1 MNMNRRTYIQ
11 GLSAGLITLSGCSD
25 IKRFI
30 QDCHLDI
37 IRTNVS
43 DSQKNY
49 VDPIVFTKLT
59 PEEQNIF
66 QIANE
71 QNRYYAC
78 PPGSKA
84 LNSIVKSARDKI
96 SSQIDTYRKKN
107 PDESDMVP
115 PKYLSVAYL
124 SWKSSYFKIEILV
137 GDQVVS

>member
-1 MNMNRRTYIQ
+1 MRALQIQ
-11 GLSAGLITLSGCSD
+11 
-25 IKRFI
+25 
-30 QDCHLDI
+30 
-37 IRTNVS
+37 
-43 DSQKNY
+43 
-49 VDPIVFTKLT
+49 
-59 PEEQNIF
+59 
-66 QIANE
+66 
-71 QNRYYAC
+71 
-78 PPGSKA
+78 KA